1 MSSTDLLLKFIGK
14 VYLGR
19 DLFLI
24 VLVLEAYSFS
34 ISSSINECKW
44 SKCISPLPLTRIFS
58 IHEATFLKFFLLEQL
73 NKFLS

>member
-19 DLFLI
+19 YLFLI

-34 ISSSINECKW
+34 ITSSINECKW
-44 SKCISPLPLTRIFS
+44 SKCISPLLLSRIFS
-58 IHEATFLKFFLLEQL
+58 IHEATFLKFFFLERL